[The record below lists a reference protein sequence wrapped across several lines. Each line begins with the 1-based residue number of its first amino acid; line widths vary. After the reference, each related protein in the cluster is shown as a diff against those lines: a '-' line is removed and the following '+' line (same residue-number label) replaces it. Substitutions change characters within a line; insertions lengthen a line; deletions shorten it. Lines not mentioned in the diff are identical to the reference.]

1 MPPVPKELTPLEL
14 KRLALPRKGT
24 RLVSVGGVKGLMIQL
39 SASGARSWLCRLS
52 VGGRRRAFGL
62 GSYPTVTLAEA
73 RERARELHAAV
84 YAGRDPAE
92 DRAAQRAKLAAAQAR
107 ALTFEEATAR
117 YLAAKGSEFSS
128 ARHRENW
135 RSSVERY
142 AFPAIRAMDVADLT
156 MADMLRVLT
165 PIWTEKPETAAK
177 LRQRLEAILTFAT
190 VSGHRTGEN
199 PARWKGNLKEALPR
213 RPRSVRAESWPAIAQ
228 ADAARWFAAVGER
241 QGMAAKAL
249 VFLALTV
256 ARSGEVRGATWD
268 EIDLARGVWTIPAA
282 RMLKRGVEHR
292 VPLPARALELVKALP
307 RFEGSP
313 YVFTSPRGKAFSDAA
328 LGKVMRTTHEA
339 QAARDGRGF
348 VDARSGK
355 PAVPHGLR
363 STFRDWAS
371 EHGYDRELSELA
383 LAHVVGSEV
392 ERAYRRADLLERRRA
407 QLEAWAAFLRGDA
420 AVGATVTP
428 LRG

>member
-1 MPPVPKELTPLEL
+1 MPPVPKELTALEV
-14 KRLALPRKGT
+14 KRLERPAKGA
-24 RLVSVGGVKGLMIQL
+24 RMVAVGGVKGLYLQL
-39 SASGARSWLCRLS
+39 TAAGARSWIGRVS

-177 LRQRLEAILTFAT
+177 LRQRLEAVLTFAT
-190 VSGHRTGEN
+190 VNGHRSGDN

-213 RPRSVRAESWPAIAQ
+213 RPRSARAVSWPAVAQ
-228 ADAARWFAAVGER
+228 TDAARWFAAVQAR
-241 QGMAAKAL
+241 QGMAARAL
-249 VFLALTV
+249 VFLALTA

-268 EIDLARGVWTIPAA
+268 EIDLARGIWTIPAA

-292 VPLPARALELVKALP
+292 VPLPAQAVELLEALP

-328 LGKVMRTTHEA
+328 LGKVMRTSHEA
-339 QAARDGRGF
+339 RAARDGRGF
-348 VDARSGK
+348 PDARTGK

-407 QLEAWAAFLRGDA
+407 QLESWASFLRGETA
-420 AVGATVTP
+420 QGATVTP